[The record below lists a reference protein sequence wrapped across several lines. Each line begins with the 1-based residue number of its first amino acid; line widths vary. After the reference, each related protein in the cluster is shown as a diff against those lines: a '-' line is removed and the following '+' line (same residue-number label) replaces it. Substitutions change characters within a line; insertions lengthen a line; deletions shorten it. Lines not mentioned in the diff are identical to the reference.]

1 MITALTLAPVA
12 AAVLI
17 LALPERRARAVALAG
32 AVVSLAL
39 AVWMLVQFNEQPGDL
54 KFVEKVEWISQL
66 DTDQTTAAEKKNKTM
81 VSYFVGLDGTNAL
94 VLLLSALLAPL
105 VVLASWQ
112 HTDRPRTYF
121 VLLSLLFTGLFG
133 TFTALNFFHWFLY
146 WELALVPPFFLI
158 KLFGKGE
165 ERHSA
170 ALNFFLFT
178 VLGSVAMLLGF
189 LFLYRQTGTFDF
201 IELAE
206 KGVNVSPLI
215 FCAVLAG
222 LWVKVPLAPLHI
234 WQAPAYAAAPTPVA
248 MLLTSVMSKMGVYGF
263 LRLIVPIFPEQLK
276 QHAGTLMAFALVT
289 ILWGAFLALRQTD
302 LKRLLAFSSLNHV
315 AYCVLGVGALGI
327 AADGLKVDAHALAT
341 QGIILQMFAHGLA
354 AAGLFYLVGLLEERT
369 GLRGRNDFGGLS
381 AVIPR
386 FATVFFILT
395 FCSLGL
401 PFMAGFAAEFLIF
414 SGSFAVAPGVTV
426 AATLGLL
433 ATAVFLLTMLQRVFT
448 GPTNERHRSMPDLS
462 RRETL
467 IMVPLLILVFWA
479 GISPKT
485 WLLFSQLI
493 P

>member
-1 MITALTLAPVA
+1 MITALTLTPMA

-32 AVVSLAL
+32 ALVSLAL
-39 AVWMLVQFNEQPGDL
+39 VLWMLVQFDINADGLQFSERA
-54 KFVEKVEWISQL
+54 EWIPAL
-66 DTDQTTAAEKKNKTM
+66 DID
-81 VSYFVGLDGTNAL
+81 YFVGLDGANAL

-112 HTDRPRTYF
+112 HTARPRTYF

-133 TFTALNFFHWFLY
+133 TFPALNFFHWFLY

-215 FCAVLAG
+215 FCAILAG

-234 WQAPAYAAAPTPVA
+234 WQAPAYAAAPPPVA
-248 MLLTSVMSKMGVYGF
+248 MLLTGVMSKMGVYGF
-263 LRLIVPIFPEQLK
+263 LRIIVPIFPEQLK
-276 QHAGTLMAFALVT
+276 QHASTLMACALVT
-289 ILWGAFLALRQTD
+289 ILWGAFLALRQSD

-315 AYCVLGVGALGI
+315 AYCILGVGALGI
-327 AADGLKVDAHALAT
+327 AADGLKVDAPALAI

-354 AAGLFYLVGLLEERT
+354 AAGLFYLVGLLEKRT

-381 AVIPR
+381 AVTPR
-386 FATVFFILT
+386 LAAVFFILT
-395 FCSLGL
+395 FCSRGL
-401 PFMAGFAAEFLIF
+401 PFMAGCAAEFLIF

-448 GPTNERHRSMPDLS
+448 GPTNERHLSMPDLS

-467 IMVPLLILVFWA
+467 IVVPLLILVFWA